1 LSKNLSGDDDDDD
14 DDVAMAELNKLMQ
27 ENKAENEKL
36 FGALL
41 RPSPSTDAN
50 EKTTNATPLK
60 PTNTPTRTVDSSK
73 EALAGLSPGVLK
85 ENLPELE
92 GDTIVVDA
100 GGPKVRATSLG
111 RVRKSNSISR
121 KTAETGEVTESKAQ
135 DISIHRGLSMEETES
150 KTTTVA
156 PVASMSTGVGEKTTA
171 VAPIA
176 DMGTGQTP
184 IVAMHEIQ
192 QPKQAAVEPA
202 AVLQAI
208 ALEAM
213 ASQGSG
219 PQPDPLKE
227 HCSFIASGFREVLD
241 TEKLIHLAR
250 PEQQA
255 LTQDIKAV
263 LDTALRHLEGD
274 LAWVFKQHGSGI

>member
-1 LSKNLSGDDDDDD
+1 
-14 DDVAMAELNKLMQ
+14 MAELNKLMQ

-36 FGALL
+36 FGTFPPL
-41 RPSPSTDAN
+41 SPSTDAN
-50 EKTTNATPLK
+50 EKITNTITPK
-60 PTNTPTRTVDSSK
+60 PTISPTRTVDASK
-73 EALAGLSPGVLK
+73 EALAGLSPGILK
-85 ENLPELE
+85 ENLPGLE
-92 GDTIVVDA
+92 GNTIVVDA

-111 RVRKSNSISR
+111 PVRKPNIKNPIPPLKSTAR
-121 KTAETGEVTESKAQ
+121 KTAETGEVTKSKAQ
-135 DISIHRGLSMEETES
+135 DVSIHNGLSMEEAEP

-156 PVASMSTGVGEKTTA
+156 PVASMSTEVGAKTTA

-176 DMGTGQTP
+176 DMGTGQAP

-192 QPKQAAVEPA
+192 QPKQAVVVEPA
-202 AVLQAI
+202 AALQAT

-227 HCSFIASGFREVLD
+227 HCSFIATGFREVLD
-241 TEKLIHLAR
+241 TEKLVNLAR

-263 LDTALRHLEGD
+263 FDTALRHLEGD
-274 LAWVFKQHGSGI
+274 LVWVFKQHGSGI

>member
-14 DDVAMAELNKLMQ
+14 VAMAKLNKLMQ

-36 FGALL
+36 FGTFPPL
-41 RPSPSTDAN
+41 SPSTDAN
-50 EKTTNATPLK
+50 EKITNAITPK
-60 PTNTPTRTVDSSK
+60 PTISPTRTVDASK
-73 EALAGLSPGVLK
+73 EALAGLSPGILK
-85 ENLPELE
+85 ENLPGLE
-92 GDTIVVDA
+92 GNTIVVDA

-111 RVRKSNSISR
+111 PVRKPNIKNPIPPLKSTAR
-121 KTAETGEVTESKAQ
+121 KTAETGEVTKSKAQ
-135 DISIHRGLSMEETES
+135 DVSIHNGLSMEEAEP
-150 KTTTVA
+150 KTATVA
-156 PVASMSTGVGEKTTA
+156 PV
-171 VAPIA
+171 A
-176 DMGTGQTP
+176 DMGTGQAP

-192 QPKQAAVEPA
+192 QPKQAVVVEPA
-202 AVLQAI
+202 AALQAT

-227 HCSFIASGFREVLD
+227 HCSFIATGFREVLD
-241 TEKLIHLAR
+241 TEKLVNLAR

-263 LDTALRHLEGD
+263 FDTALRHLEGD
-274 LAWVFKQHGSGI
+274 LVWVFKQHGSGI

>member
-1 LSKNLSGDDDDDD
+1 
-14 DDVAMAELNKLMQ
+14 MAELNKLMQ

-36 FGALL
+36 FGTFPPL
-41 RPSPSTDAN
+41 SPSTDAN
-50 EKTTNATPLK
+50 EKITNAITSK
-60 PTNTPTRTVDSSK
+60 PTISPTRTVDASK
-73 EALAGLSPGVLK
+73 EALAGLSPGILK
-85 ENLPELE
+85 ENLPGLE
-92 GDTIVVDA
+92 GNTIVVDA

-111 RVRKSNSISR
+111 PVRKPNIKNPIPPLKSTAR
-121 KTAETGEVTESKAQ
+121 KTAETGEVTKSKAQ
-135 DISIHRGLSMEETES
+135 DVSIHNGLSMEEAEP

-156 PVASMSTGVGEKTTA
+156 PVASMSTEVGAKTTA

-176 DMGTGQTP
+176 DMGTGQAP
-184 IVAMHEIQ
+184 IVAIHEIQ
-192 QPKQAAVEPA
+192 QPKQAVVVEPA
-202 AVLQAI
+202 AALQAT

-227 HCSFIASGFREVLD
+227 HCSFIATGFREVLD
-241 TEKLIHLAR
+241 TEKLVHLAR

-263 LDTALRHLEGD
+263 FDTALRHLESD
-274 LAWVFKQHGSGI
+274 LVWVFKQHGSGI

>member
-1 LSKNLSGDDDDDD
+1 LSKNLSGGDDD

-36 FGALL
+36 FGALQ

-50 EKTTNATPLK
+50 EKITNATTLK
-60 PTNTPTRTVDSSK
+60 PMNTPTRTVDSSK

-100 GGPKVRATSLG
+100 EGPRVLATSLG
-111 RVRKSNSISR
+111 RVRISNSIPG
-121 KTAETGEVTESKAQ
+121 KTAETGGVTKSKAQ
-135 DISIHRGLSMEETES
+135 DISIHRDISMEETES

-156 PVASMSTGVGEKTTA
+156 PVASMSTGVGEKTTV

-176 DMGTGQTP
+176 NMGTGQAP

-192 QPKQAAVEPA
+192 QPKQAAVVEPA

-219 PQPDPLKE
+219 PQLDPLKE
-227 HCSFIASGFREVLD
+227 HCRFIATGFREVLD
-241 TEKLIHLAR
+241 TEKLVHLAR

>member
-1 LSKNLSGDDDDDD
+1 
-14 DDVAMAELNKLMQ
+14 MAELNKLMQ

-36 FGALL
+36 FGALPRL
-41 RPSPSTDAN
+41 SPSTDAN
-50 EKTTNATPLK
+50 EKITNATTPK

-73 EALAGLSPGVLK
+73 EALASLAPGVLK
-85 ENLPELE
+85 ENVPELE

-111 RVRKSNSISR
+111 HVRKPNSISR
-121 KTAETGEVTESKAQ
+121 KTAETDEVTKSKAQ
-135 DISIHRGLSMEETES
+135 DVSIHRGLSMEETES
-150 KTTTVA
+150 KT
-156 PVASMSTGVGEKTTA
+156 

-176 DMGTGQTP
+176 DMGTGQAP

-192 QPKQAAVEPA
+192 QPKQAAVVEPA
-202 AVLQAI
+202 VVLQAT

-227 HCSFIASGFREVLD
+227 HCSFIATGFREVLD
-241 TEKLIHLAR
+241 TEKLVNLAR

-263 LDTALRHLEGD
+263 LNTALRHLEGD
-274 LAWVFKQHGSGI
+274 LVWVFMQHGSGI